1 VLSAEVTSRRIV
13 PVIVILCVLM
23 ISIGGI
29 IIWSRYERGDPVEI
43 SHSTSGTWNGTIY
56 IGGAVNVPGYYPYSC
71 QDTIE
76 TLTQAAG
83 GITDNYTPGNVTLL
97 LDDPGLEHRTQKIDI
112 NRADKWLLE
121 ALPGIGEVT
130 AQHIIDYRTNHGKFT
145 SILGLLEVDGIGTS
159 IFERIKEY
167 ITVSD

>member
-1 VLSAEVTSRRIV
+1 MLTEKISGKIV
-13 PVIVILCVLM
+13 PVTVILCVLIL
-23 ISIGGI
+23 ISGGI
-29 IIWSRYERGDPVEI
+29 IIWSRYDRGTPVEI
-43 SHSTSGTWNGTIY
+43 SFPSTETWNGTIY
-56 IGGAVNVPGYYPYSC
+56 VGGAVNVPGYYPFSF

-83 GITDNYTPGNVTLL
+83 GTTDNYTPGNVTLL
-97 LDDPGLEHRTQKIDI
+97 LNDPGLEHQIQKIDI
-112 NRADKWLLE
+112 NRAEKWLLE
-121 ALPGIGEVT
+121 ALPGIGEVI

-159 IFERIKEY
+159 IFERIRDY